1 MQNVMKCDVICG
13 QTLLVVDVIAVVAV
27 VVAKCHGYD
36 RYIRVKILAGW
47 DKSLGK
53 HHILQN
59 HAFFVKILH
68 LATLGNTRVSDDTHT
83 HTHNQMCH

>member
-1 MQNVMKCDVICG
+1 MDRHL
-13 QTLLVVDVIAVVAV
+13 LLVLDVIAVVAV
-27 VVAKCHGYD
+27 FVAKCHGYD

-59 HAFFVKILH
+59 HAFFCEDF
-68 LATLGNTRVSDDTHT
+68 TFGNSGQHSRE
-83 HTHNQMCH
+83 